1 MRKNLDNA
9 MKWMLAHEGGYVNH
23 PKDPGGATNL
33 GVTQRVYDFYRKRK
47 GQSQRSVRAITADEV
62 AAIYKEQYWDAVRGD
77 DLPDGLDYA
86 VFDYAVN
93 SGPKRAIMELQR
105 VIGAGVDGVPGM
117 ETLGKARDVDPFQA
131 IEDLCQ
137 RRMRF
142 LKALR
147 HWGTFGRGW
156 TARVMG
162 VKDGAQADDI
172 GVIDRAMILARGAQ
186 ANDLPNPVSVG
197 SGKGEDVARSS
208 MMQSSTLQAV
218 GAQMLVYGG
227 GAVAAFRELDGQTQ
241 AVALA
246 VIGALMLS
254 ALWIGKERV
263 QKWLNGVQ

>member
-1 MRKNLDNA
+1 MRSNLDNA

-105 VIGAGVDGVPGM
+105 VIGAGVDGIPGM
-117 ETLGKARDVDPFQA
+117 ETLGKARDVDPFHA
-131 IEDLCQ
+131 IEDLCA

-142 LKALR
+142 LKGLR
-147 HWGTFGRGW
+147 HWRTFGRGW

-172 GVIDRAMILARGAQ
+172 GVIDRAMVLARGAQ
-186 ANDLPNPVSVG
+186 ADDLPNPVSVG
-197 SGKGEDVARSS
+197 SGKGEEVARESAFQS
-208 MMQSSTLQAV
+208 TTVQASVMQIGTGLAGVWTAITQLE
-218 GAQMLVYGG
+218 GAN
-227 GAVAAFRELDGQTQ
+227 QT
-241 AVALA
+241 VALA
-246 VIGALMLS
+246 ILGAILAGS
-254 ALWIGKERV
+254 LWIFRERL
-263 QKWLNGVQ
+263 QKWANGDR